1 MMRSHTQ
8 EAGAGY
14 LIINGE
20 VCYYCGKPFTLS
32 DYDARHTPDV
42 CGEHAHP
49 ECCEACDE
57 ES

>member
-20 VCYYCGKPFTLS
+20 VCRGCGKPFSLAN
-32 DYDARHTPDV
+32 YDSRVICDD
-42 CGEHAHP
+42 GSMWHP
-49 ECCEACDE
+49 ECWEKDE
-57 ES
+57 D